1 MRTRLALSA
10 LVVLTA
16 LGSSE
21 AWAASKR
28 ATVLLIPVD
37 RNAGSAAMKFTEYL
51 EAAVAKRANYVLKDA
66 ATVLGDSTP
75 TQALEARKRVIGAL
89 TEGKKLYAA
98 GSFDEAESALRTALI
113 DIDNASAAL
122 ERCGEYCETLAYLA
136 GAQVMKGDEQGAR
149 DVLKQLLAME
159 KAYRF
164 DSAVFGKNLM
174 VLVREVERKLAEETL
189 VAITVQTNPAGG
201 KVYLDGN
208 YKGYAPLT
216 IERNPPGKHLLR
228 VERPGSI
235 TYGQLVD
242 VGSGDE
248 ITVKAKLT
256 ATPEFSAL
264 EGSLDKVIDEIER
277 GEGAPEL
284 YRLGPKLKVDR
295 AIVGLVRTTETRVT
309 LDCVWVDFPAKKK
322 LSKKNRSF
330 QGEEYGELGKE
341 VQRFGNLLMA
351 EGDTGKGTATAKAG
365 GDPLDSRSGDEDWDE
380 EGSGS
385 NVKAGAGGEDA
396 DKPKKK
402 DTKKKKDQEEGGGTG
417 DW

>member
-1 MRTRLALSA
+1 MRTSPALSA
-10 LVVLTA
+10 LVVLAA

-21 AWAASKR
+21 AFAASKR

-37 RNAGSAAMKFTEYL
+37 RNAGSAAVRFTEYL
-51 EAAVAKRANYVLKDA
+51 EAAVGKRANYVLKDA

-149 DVLKQLLAME
+149 EVLKHLLAIE
-159 KAYRF
+159 KSFRF

-174 VLVREVERKLAEETL
+174 VLVRDVEKKLAEETL
-189 VAITVQTNPAGG
+189 VAITVQTNPSGG
-201 KVYLDGN
+201 RVFLDGN
-208 YKGYAPLT
+208 YKGFAPLT
-216 IERNPPGKHLLR
+216 IDRNTPGKHLIR

-242 VGSGDE
+242 VGAGDE

-256 ATPEFSAL
+256 ATAEFSAL
-264 EGSLDKVIDEIER
+264 EGSLDKVIDELER
-277 GEGAPEL
+277 GEASPEL

-295 AIVGLVRTTETRVT
+295 AIVGLVRSTDTRVT
-309 LDCVWVDFPAKKK
+309 LDCVWVDFPTKKK
-322 LSKKNRSF
+322 LAKKNRSF
-330 QGEEYGELGKE
+330 QGEEFGELGKE
-341 VQRFGNLLMA
+341 VQRFGNLLISD
-351 EGDTGKGTATAKAG
+351 GDSGKGTATAKASS
-365 GDPLDSRSGDEDWDE
+365 DPLDSRTGDEEWDE
-380 EGSGS
+380 EGSGA
-385 NVKAGAGGEDA
+385 NLRPQQGGDDA
-396 DKPKKK
+396 EKPKKK
-402 DTKKKKDQEEGGGTG
+402 EKKKKEAEEGGTG

>member
-1 MRTRLALSA
+1 MRTRFALSA
-10 LVVLTA
+10 LVVLAA
-16 LGSSE
+16 LGSSPQTH
-21 AWAASKR
+21 AASKR
-28 ATVLLIPVD
+28 TTVLLIPVD
-37 RNAGSAAMKFTEYL
+37 RNAGTAAIKFTEYL
-51 EAAVAKRANYVLKDA
+51 EIAVSKRANYVLKDA

-89 TEGKKLYAA
+89 SEGRKLYAA

-113 DIDNASAAL
+113 DIDNASAAF

-149 DVLKQLLAME
+149 DVLKQLLAIE
-159 KAYRF
+159 KTFRF

-174 VLVREVERKLAEETL
+174 VLVRDVERKLAEETL

-201 KVYLDGN
+201 KVFLDGN

-216 IERNPPGKHLLR
+216 IDRQTPGKHLLR

-256 ATPEFSAL
+256 STPEFSSL
-264 EGSLDKVIDEIER
+264 EGSLDKIIDELER
-277 GEGAPEL
+277 GEGATEL
-284 YRLGPKLKVDR
+284 YRLGTKLKVER
-295 AIVGLVRTTETRVT
+295 AIVGLVRTNDNRVN
-309 LDCVWVDFPAKKK
+309 LDCVFVDFPGKKK

-330 QGEEYGELGKE
+330 QGEEFGELGKE
-341 VQRFGNLLMA
+341 VQRFGNLLIA
-351 EGDTGKGTATAKAG
+351 EGDSGRGNAKASS
-365 GDPLDSRSGDEDWDE
+365 DPLDSRTGDEDWDE

-385 NVKAGAGGEDA
+385 NIKPASGGDEG
-396 DKPKKK
+396 DKPAKKK
-402 DTKKKKDQEEGGGTG
+402 ETKKKKDQDEGGTG